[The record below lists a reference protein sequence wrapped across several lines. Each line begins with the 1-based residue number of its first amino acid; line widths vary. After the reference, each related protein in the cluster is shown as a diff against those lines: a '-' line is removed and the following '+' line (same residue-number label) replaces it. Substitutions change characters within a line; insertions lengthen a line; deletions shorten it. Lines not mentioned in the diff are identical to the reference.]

1 MVSCVIHSGNCLWC
15 GVLSRSTWLYSATA
29 YRQSRFSNDAISKV
43 FTASVVRHF
52 QIYDVNIH
60 LLDKKFVYHYR
71 TRALERKNRV
81 LIEKRS
87 CSNYLVVLRMIHA
100 CCKTFW
106 INRKNFTKYA
116 RGIIIVEYV
125 FPLVCLIISRTIRLN
140 RNKFL
145 NLKFFI

>member
-15 GVLSRSTWLYSATA
+15 GVLSRSTSLYNATA
-29 YRQSRFSNDAISKV
+29 YRQPRFSNEAISKV
-43 FTASVVRHF
+43 FTASVVRRF
-52 QIYDVNIH
+52 QTYDVNIH

-81 LIEKRS
+81 VTEKRN
-87 CSNYLVVLRMIHA
+87 CSNYFVGLRLIHA

-106 INRKNFTKYA
+106 INRRNFRTNA
-116 RGIIIVEYV
+116 RGIIIVECIY
-125 FPLVCLIISRTIRLN
+125 PLVCLIISRTIRLN